1 MSLSEPANDA
11 EPGFKRQKVEIPEG
25 MSKNAW
31 KKLQKQQRWDEQKE
45 EYRLK
50 RREKKKAA
58 RVRKAERK
66 EIGLEL
72 DDNYHLQAKKPL
84 PQLQKPSGVNI
95 IMDCEF
101 DDLMSDKEIVSMS
114 NQITRCYSAKRHADY
129 EVGLVI
135 SSFNKRLRAR
145 FDKSVL
151 DFHKWQNITFKENE
165 TLKEILPT
173 NKEELQKYV
182 YLTADTENE
191 LETMEEGYT
200 YIIGG
205 IVDKNRHKKLCLN
218 KAQEL
223 GLPVARLPIGKYIEM
238 NGRHVLAT
246 SHVYEIMCLWFELEH
261 SWEKAFNQVLPPRKL
276 KKTESEKGEEDE
288 GAKEDGEQKKIE
300 EVDGEEQKQIEEVDV
315 PANSDVDANGCEKSE
330 KN

>member
-1 MSLSEPANDA
+1 MSLPEPAVDA
-11 EPGFKRQKVEIPEG
+11 ERSAKRQKVEIPEG

-31 KKLQKQQRWDEQKE
+31 KKLQKQKKWDEQKV

-50 RREKKKAA
+50 RKEKKKAA
-58 RVRKAERK
+58 RARKAERK
-66 EIGLEL
+66 ENGTDL
-72 DDNYHLQAKKPL
+72 DDNYHLQAKKAL
-84 PQLQKPSGVNI
+84 PQTQVASGVNI

-135 SSFNKRLRAR
+135 SSFNKRLKAR
-145 FDKSVL
+145 FHKSVL
-151 DFHKWQNITFKENE
+151 DFAKWQNITFKENDS
-165 TLKEILPT
+165 LADLLPT
-173 NKEELQKYV
+173 DKQELQKYV
-182 YLTADTENE
+182 YLTADTDNE
-191 LETMEEGYT
+191 LESLDEGYT

-246 SHVYEIMCLWFELEH
+246 SHVYEIMCLWFELGH
-261 SWEKAFNQVLPPRKL
+261 SWEDAFNAVLPPRKL
-276 KKTESEKGEEDE
+276 KKTPEAEENGENGENGANGENGENGSKSEKT
-288 GAKEDGEQKKIE
+288 
-300 EVDGEEQKQIEEVDV
+300 
-315 PANSDVDANGCEKSE
+315 EKSE
-330 KN
+330 ENSDGKSEEEADGLEQEK